1 MFEQKFKNKKLIAAV
16 LIPIILFS
24 GYAPFLME
32 YLNKLNQS
40 NNDIGD
46 GFYDSNLAYYLYEN
60 NVENSEY
67 NFNAE
72 GECFVLVEIEDIDF
86 IWFVLDNQ
94 IYNVSYG
101 LNIIP
106 VEFINPFES
115 HQIFIQPSNLDY
127 FKSLIVEP
135 LILAEN
141 TLETSLNQN
150 TTINFQAGGPIS
162 ILVQPT
168 FAYNWLYVELKDVND
183 ESTILKRIHDT
194 AEYPEIDPLF
204 YCLFIERGTYIRY
217 DINLEPGINKLIL
230 RGDGQLKY
238 KILVNSDWDE
248 DFLND
253 VDEVQQ
259 NDIYNEFDLDPTIPD
274 IWGFFEKSDETVLY
288 TSIEEDDYTEG
299 FFSFYIPETFFSNEL
314 EIEVNSGEFKNF
326 VIDDDYSFLEGKV
339 LISNRTSPPDSVGY
353 GELESGWHYISYKHK
368 ANYTSEIKF
377 FINNDPVK
385 VLSFA
390 ELKDT
395 DGDGIKDL
403 QELSNSLDPSKIDT
417 DEDGIPDNLD
427 GSPLAKL
434 ELNPEKVYQV
444 VVPTDSNDDTIIDIL
459 IKKPINDYSTSG
471 NPRMWR
477 GTFNVSIYPV
487 LRMFGNKYDYLSGN
501 NILKR
506 DMNRQKLSSLW
517 GKNVELLYELEGN
530 YNENGLGDS
539 LPTPDPL
546 DSDSETHFI
555 LPKPALESIEYSIK
569 IPHGHSSKND
579 GRLDLRFDI
588 IWLVT
593 RYDSI
598 THQTSLLHYYN
609 FEEPIFVQSMT
620 KREVSNVEYILGNP
634 DCFIENQILWTLTQN
649 PTLGTPGEFG
659 VSDDIV
665 GRGNVNYFDIG
676 KSTAQDRTNTPLKE
690 NETEVLYMTGSYQ
703 NYDILNKIHLKT
715 LSTPDFA
722 TTHQG
727 DFKVHFSSYS
737 VSNLYENQDYFIG
750 DSEIQGENK
759 ILYQV
764 YNHETSSSS
773 EEQRA
778 SIMGIPVAMEIYANS
793 KVLKIS
799 HAQGFNVPLNEIPWG
814 DSQLGNKITI
824 QNLTYIEREIQ
835 NLGIPIINFD
845 QEADICKEFI
855 DNRIEEVEH
864 SNFFFTSQ
872 PHMPAESFQTFINE
886 YWNQINSIDSAF
898 DLLSDHVSST
908 PFNSL
913 KKSIKSLMNKIDN
926 FKHHSFS
933 DLNDYGEFFQFTE
946 ILKRDTSD
954 LLVSLTEIENQ
965 FSVPFDFSEMFLGL
979 TMNCAEEITII
990 SENFDEKLVS
1000 KLEVLE
1006 KNQGAND
1013 DIVKLKAKI
1022 KSVRLYLFCTG
1033 AICAALGALMI
1044 YCGIQELIQLAAG
1057 KGELSNAEFGIR
1069 LAKAIGITIAG
1080 TLLAIESLLLIA
1092 SSLKTAW
1099 ASALSKAIAFL
1110 GVLALVVSV
1119 VLFLLD
1125 AITFF
1130 KALYA
1135 GEVGATE
1142 IANFVLSA
1150 FSLAST
1156 AMIVA
1161 GGALLGPGIVIGL
1174 AVALAFF
1181 LAWLVNHLCND
1192 PHITLM
1198 NDLSKVSFPSQTNT
1212 NMRRHGGL
1220 EIGDYVNFRLAVD
1233 NDGDNAFWMRGRF
1246 RVFCDE
1252 WEGTTEGWK
1261 GMWGNDRDE
1270 APWYGTALRP
1280 DYDEDFTSKIIGATP
1295 DLQFRLEFQADYRNF
1310 DFWKAVGGIFT
1321 GGDGWER
1328 IDAVDETIEEPLN
1341 MPVLENSISSFYGN
1355 TDIYFSYASLLQEF
1369 NIALQEYR
1377 YKDAYD
1383 FIRET
1388 QLRVEKTRQLTLE
1401 AFENLPFYDVDA
1413 WLPII
1418 PHWEGYYLLMAYTEA
1433 EFFWLLYNHYKD
1445 GWRAN
1450 QPNPFITDKFSA
1462 NIFGYSFSVFPSSY
1476 LSLYDHYRG
1485 TPFSAIGGY
1494 AILVPKLWVHSA
1506 ETEFSAVED
1515 LLQLGDEL
1523 PIKTN
1528 IETDLAETTFE
1539 VRPVTGT
1546 VNVSLNLLLDGPLED
1561 KQKEVYFVITPPE
1574 GFSISPQNQF
1584 TAQLSSTIDFTFI
1597 HDNGPIVLGAYFF
1610 KVRIYFGSENL
1621 IYNEFVPMLIEGY
1634 SLVEFVQ
1641 YEATEPIIPGDSF
1654 QAIDVINLGT
1664 YEEVIN
1670 VSVEGIPESF
1680 IYKGIYANTSELN
1693 VFLLE
1698 LEETRIALMI
1708 KPPRNHTTSPGN
1720 YTYTFHAQDYLYD
1733 SFDETLIGTFE
1744 VAEFYDMDFQ
1754 CINPEITIFDY
1765 QTGTYTFELTNLG
1778 NVPQEFNISFDDIL
1792 FADEYLNEDVIYL
1805 EPGETKLITLT
1816 ITPTTWGMQ
1825 EFSINAISEYNSSTI
1840 TAKITINDDDINPP
1854 EISNFEII
1862 DTPINVTVN
1871 FAVLNENEG
1880 DDCGLSNIKIFI
1892 DNELM
1897 LNYIPDSTETNFSF
1911 TFDDTYRKWF
1921 IEYGTHEIRVE
1932 VIDNDF
1938 DVVNDALNSSISG
1951 MFETTLEDM
1960 CEYVNWEIDN
1970 LNQKIQETSDDIWG
1984 CPAANSKN
1992 VMESKLD
1999 EVKKMIS
2006 CYDFECAY
2014 NKFLHDVKPKLTGLK
2029 TNENEEPWGNGV
2041 FKNPWV
2047 NDAGLNEE
2055 FRTDCDEI
2063 LSDIT
2068 ILINTPA

>member
-24 GYAPFLME
+24 GYAPFLLE

-46 GFYDSNLAYYLYEN
+46 GFYDPNLAYYLYEN

-86 IWFVLDNQ
+86 TWFVLDNQ

-106 VEFINPFES
+106 VEFANPFES

-253 VDEVQQ
+253 VGEVQQ

-339 LISNRTSPPDSVGY
+339 LISNRTSPPDSVVY
-353 GELESGWHYISYKHK
+353 GEIESGWHYISYKHK
-368 ANYTSEIKF
+368 VNYTSEIKF
-377 FINNDPVK
+377 LINNNPVK
-385 VLSFA
+385 VLSLA

-403 QELSNSLDPSKIDT
+403 QELSSSLDPSKIDT

-434 ELNPEKVYQV
+434 ELNPEQIYQV
-444 VVPTDSNDDTIIDIL
+444 VVPTDPNDDTIIDIQ
-459 IKKPINDYSTSG
+459 IKKPVNDYSTNG

-477 GTFNVSIYPV
+477 DAFNVSIYPV
-487 LRMFGNKYDYLSGN
+487 LRMFGNRFETISGN
-501 NILKR
+501 NMIRKL
-506 DMNRQKLSSLW
+506 MNRQQITNLW
-517 GKNVELLYELEGN
+517 GKDVTLLLKSVQDYSI
-530 YNENGLGDS
+530 YGLGDS

-546 DSDSETHFI
+546 DYDSELHFI
-555 LPKPALESIEYSIK
+555 FPKPAMESIEYSIT
-569 IPHGHSSKND
+569 IPNGHSSKND

-593 RYDSI
+593 RYDSK
-598 THQTSLLHYYN
+598 TGQTSLLHYYD
-609 FEEPIFVQSMT
+609 FEEPILVQSMT

-676 KSTAQDRTNTPLKE
+676 QHTALDRMNTPLEE
-690 NETEVLYMTGSYQ
+690 NETEVLYMTSSYQ

-715 LSTPDFA
+715 LPTPDFA

-727 DFKVHFSSYS
+727 DFQVHFSSYA
-737 VSNLYENQDYFIG
+737 VSNLYEDQDYFIG

-759 ILYQV
+759 IIYQI
-764 YNHETSSSS
+764 YHHEISGSS

-778 SIMGIPVAMEIYANS
+778 SIMGIPVAMEICANS

-799 HAQGFNVPLNEIPWG
+799 HAQGFNVPLNQIPWD
-814 DSQLGNKITI
+814 DSQLGTKITI
-824 QNLTYIEREIQ
+824 QHLTYIERDIQ
-835 NLGIPIINFD
+835 NPGIPFINFD
-845 QEADICKEFI
+845 QGADICKEFV
-855 DNRIEEVEH
+855 DNRIEEVEY
-864 SNFFFTSQ
+864 SNLFFTSQ
-872 PHMPAESFQTFINE
+872 PHMPAELFQTFIDE
-886 YWNQINSIDSAF
+886 YWNKINSIDSAF
-898 DLLSDHVSST
+898 GLLSDHISST
-908 PFNSL
+908 PFDSLKESINSL
-913 KKSIKSLMNKIDN
+913 MDKIDN
-926 FKHHSFS
+926 FKQHSFS
-933 DLNDYGEFFQFTE
+933 DLNSYGDFFQFTE

-965 FSVPFDFSEMFLGL
+965 FSVPFDFSEMFIGL
-979 TMNCAEEITII
+979 TMNCAEEITVI
-990 SENFDEKLVS
+990 SEYYDEKLVT
-1000 KLEVLE
+1000 KLDILE
-1006 KNQGAND
+1006 KNQAAKD
-1013 DIVKLKAKI
+1013 DVVKLKTKI
-1022 KSVRLYLFCTG
+1022 KNVRFALFCTG

-1044 YCGIQELIQLAAG
+1044 YSGIQEIIQLAAG
-1057 KGELSNAEFGIR
+1057 KGEYSDFEYSMR

-1092 SSLKTAW
+1092 SGLKATW
-1099 ASALSKAIAFL
+1099 ASALSKAISFL
-1110 GVLALVVSV
+1110 GVLALVVSA

-1125 AITFF
+1125 SISFF

-1135 GEVGATE
+1135 GEVGAAE
-1142 IANFVLSA
+1142 VANFVMGAL
-1150 FSLAST
+1150 SLAST

-1161 GGALLGPGIVIGL
+1161 GGALLGAGIVLGL
-1174 AVALAFF
+1174 SIALAFF
-1181 LAWLVNHLCND
+1181 LVWLIDHLCND

-1198 NDLSKVSFPSQTNT
+1198 DDLSEVSFPSQTQN
-1212 NMRRHGGL
+1212 NMRKHGGL
-1220 EIGDYVNFRLAVD
+1220 EVGDFVNFRLAVD
-1233 NDGDNAFWMRGRF
+1233 NDGKNGFWMRGRF
-1246 RVFCDE
+1246 TVFCDE
-1252 WEGTTEGWK
+1252 WEGSNQGWK
-1261 GMWGNDRDE
+1261 GVWANGQND
-1270 APWYGTALRP
+1270 APWYGTARRP
-1280 DYDEDFTSKIIGATP
+1280 DYDEDFTSKITGATS
-1295 DLQFRLEFQADYRNF
+1295 DLQFRLEFQADYRSYS
-1310 DFWKAVGGIFT
+1310 FWDDIW
-1321 GGDGWER
+1321 GDGYSREV
-1328 IDAVDETIEEPLN
+1328 AVRQTIEESLN
-1341 MPVLENSISSFYGN
+1341 MPVLENSISSFYSN
-1355 TDIYFSYASLLQEF
+1355 TDIYFSYATLLHQF
-1369 NIALQEYR
+1369 NTALKEYR

-1383 FIRET
+1383 FTRET
-1388 QLRVEKTRQLTLE
+1388 QSRVERSRLVTLAE
-1401 AFENLPFYDVDA
+1401 FENLPFYNIDA
-1413 WLPII
+1413 WIWLKPQ
-1418 PHWEGYYLLMAYTEA
+1418 WEGYYLLMAYTDA
-1433 EFFWLLYNHYKD
+1433 QFFWLLYNHYKD
-1445 GWRAN
+1445 GWRALT
-1450 QPNPFITDKFSA
+1450 PNPYFTDDFNA
-1462 NIFGYSFSVFPSSY
+1462 NLFGYSTSWLLSSY
-1476 LSLYDHYRG
+1476 LSLYTFYRG
-1485 TPFSAIGGY
+1485 NPFNAIAGY
-1494 AILVPKLWVHSA
+1494 AILVPKMWVHSA
-1506 ETEFSAVED
+1506 ESEFSAVKD
-1515 LLQLGDEL
+1515 LLQLGADL
-1523 PIKTN
+1523 PLKTN

-1539 VRPVTGT
+1539 VRPVTGI
-1546 VNVSLNLLLDGPLED
+1546 VNVSLNLLLDGPQED
-1561 KQKEVYFVITPPE
+1561 KQKEVVFEITPPE

-1584 TAQLSSTIDFTFI
+1584 TGQLSSTIDFTFI
-1597 HDNGPIVLGAYFF
+1597 HDSGPIVLGAYFF
-1610 KVRIYFGSENL
+1610 DVSIYLGAERIYKDT
-1621 IYNEFVPMLIEGY
+1621 VPMLIEGY
-1634 SLVEFVQ
+1634 YLVEFVQ
-1641 YEATEPIIPGDSF
+1641 YEAIEPIIPGDFF
-1654 QAIDVINLGT
+1654 QAIDVINSGS
-1664 YEEVIN
+1664 YEEVVN

-1680 IYKGIYANTSELN
+1680 IYKGLYPDDPLENI
-1693 VFLLE
+1693 FLLE
-1698 LEETRIALMI
+1698 LEETRIGLMI
-1708 KPPRNHTTSPGN
+1708 QPPRHYTTSPGH
-1720 YTYTFHAQDYLYD
+1720 YTYTFRAQDHVYG
-1733 SFDETLIGTFE
+1733 SFDETFIGTFE
-1744 VAEFYDMDFQ
+1744 VGEFYDMDFQ
-1754 CINPEITIFDY
+1754 CINPEITILDY

-1778 NVPQEFNISFDDIL
+1778 NVPQEFNISFNDIP
-1792 FADEYLNEDVIYL
+1792 FAYEYLSEDVIYL
-1805 EPGETKLITLT
+1805 EPGETQIITLT
-1816 ITPTTWGMQ
+1816 ITPTGCGEQ
-1825 EFSINAISEYNSSTI
+1825 EFSINAISEGNSSTI
-1840 TAKITINDDDINPP
+1840 IGKIIINDDDINPP
-1854 EISNFEII
+1854 EITNFEII
-1862 DTPINVTVN
+1862 DTPIDITVK
-1871 FAVLNENEG
+1871 FDVLNEIEG
-1880 DDCGLSNIKIFI
+1880 DDRGLSNIKIFI
-1892 DNELM
+1892 DNELI
-1897 LNYIPDSTETNFSF
+1897 LNFIPDSTKTSFSF

-1951 MFETTLEDM
+1951 TFETTLEDM

-1970 LNQKIQETSDDIWG
+1970 LYQKIQNTSDNVWG
-1984 CPAANSKN
+1984 CPAANSKR

-2006 CYDFECAY
+2006 CHDFECAY
-2014 NKFLHDVKPKLTGLK
+2014 NKFLHDIKPKLTGLK

-2047 NDAGLNEE
+2047 TDAGLNEE
-2055 FRTDCDEI
+2055 FRLDCNEI
-2063 LSDIT
+2063 LSDII
-2068 ILINTPA
+2068 ILMNTPA